1 MPVTITGMV
10 FDDRN
15 HNGVWD
21 SGEPGISNVDLT
33 VVNAA
38 SGACV
43 QTFTDASG
51 VYSFSVAAAGT
62 YRIYET
68 VSAASDCPPTVLTQP
83 AGFSLSNGPRVRN
96 LTVTAAQITA
106 GATISGQNFSHDTVD
121 APLSAPQPWYSLSTH
136 PRSGLTW
143 TL

>member
-21 SGEPGISNVDLT
+21 SGEPGISNVYLT
-33 VVNAA
+33 LFNAA

-68 VSAASDCPPTVLTQP
+68 VSAAADCPPTVLT
-83 AGFSLSNGPRVRN
+83 
-96 LTVTAAQITA
+96 
-106 GATISGQNFSHDTVD
+106 
-121 APLSAPQPWYSLSTH
+121 
-136 PRSGLTW
+136 
-143 TL
+143 